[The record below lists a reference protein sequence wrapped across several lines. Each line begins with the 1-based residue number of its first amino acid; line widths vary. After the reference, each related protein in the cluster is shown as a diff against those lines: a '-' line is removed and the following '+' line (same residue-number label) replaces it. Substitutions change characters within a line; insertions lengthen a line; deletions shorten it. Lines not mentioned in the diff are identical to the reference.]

1 MKSKQVYIIRD
12 SYFFKKLVDSLD
24 EEKKFMAINSCE
36 PSLCFDESNGFFIYI
51 SERGK
56 DSLKIPINKGTEL
69 EILAMNYINNYD
81 NFILRENFS
90 ENNSIK
96 HIIATQKRGQNF
108 EFLNDLIYYNI
119 ELRDMFGIE
128 INTKEEA
135 KKLIMNVMSLFDDV
149 SSEEKEEQAS
159 KVVDNKKCYQ
169 TPHNNDEDNMKVY
182 ANIAIDAML
191 NLLRLAYNT
200 NSDEKKFLDPVV
212 NKMLIYL
219 MDNARIKISKIKG
232 MEGMSYD

>member
-12 SYFFKKLVDSLD
+12 SYFFKKLTDSLE
-24 EEKKFMAINSCE
+24 EEKRLMVINSCD

-56 DSLKIPINKGTEL
+56 DPIKIPVNKGTEL

-81 NFILRENFS
+81 NFILRENFF
-90 ENNSIK
+90 ENNAIR
-96 HIIATQKRGQNF
+96 HIISTQKRGQNF
-108 EFLNDLIYYNI
+108 EFLSDLIYYNI
-119 ELRDMFGIE
+119 ELRDMFDIE

-149 SSEEKEEQAS
+149 SFEEKKEQAS
-159 KVVDNKKCYQ
+159 KAVDNKKCYQ

-182 ANIAIDAML
+182 ANIALDAML

-200 NSDEKKFLDPVV
+200 NPDEKKFFDSVV
-212 NKMLIYL
+212 NKTLIYL

-232 MEGMSYD
+232 MEGMM